1 MKNPRILANLGVFLL
16 AFFLMAGWAV
26 RNVVSVDQLDKP
38 YDIAAE
44 FPNAFGVLP
53 NAEVT
58 YLGVGLGKV
67 TDVERRPG
75 GVIVRMSIE
84 RDRKIPS
91 EATAAI
97 SRKSAIGEPY
107 VDFSPP
113 PDSDGGG
120 PFLAAGDVV
129 PRERTT
135 VPLEFSELL
144 RSASGVIGSVPPES
158 VSTIVHELALG
169 LEGRAES
176 LRQLAEAGDELSATF
191 AARTDTLDRLAV
203 NNTRLTRVVTEHR
216 GSLGES
222 LTDLRAVA
230 ASLRAAKGDV
240 AVLLDRGSALLAQTA
255 DLVSRNKGNLDCDLK
270 ILERVLDITTDDRSQ
285 AELRALLD
293 IGPRAYGGVWDSRD
307 VEADGVWLRVGNI
320 SNGSNPP
327 RQYVP
332 PKERPAVAVVQPCRS
347 PRQASG
353 VDYRPGA
360 STRAATAPITALP
373 ATGGGAAGGALA
385 LGALA
390 LAIRRRLR

>member
-1 MKNPRILANLGVFLL
+1 VKSPRVVANLAVFLV
-16 AFFLMAGWAV
+16 AFFVMAGWAV

-38 YDIAAE
+38 YAIAAE

-67 TDVERRPG
+67 TGVDRRPG

-84 RDRKIPS
+84 RDRRIPA

-107 VDFSPP
+107 VDFAPP
-113 PDSDGGG
+113 AGSDGGG
-120 PFLAAGDVV
+120 PFLSAGDVV
-129 PRERTT
+129 PRSRTT

-158 VSTIVHELALG
+158 VSTLVHELAVG
-169 LEGRAES
+169 LEGRADS
-176 LRQLAEAGDELSATF
+176 LRKLAQAGDELSATF
-191 AARTDTLDRLAV
+191 AARTDTLDRLAE

-216 GSLGES
+216 GSLGQS
-222 LTDLRAVA
+222 LTDLREVA

-240 AVLLDRGSALLAQTA
+240 AVLLDRGSVLLAQTA
-255 DLVSRNKGNLDCDLK
+255 DLVARNKGNLDCDLK
-270 ILERVLDITTDDRSQ
+270 ILERVIDITSDDRSQ

-293 IGPRAYGGVWDSRD
+293 IGPRAYAGVWDSRD
-307 VEADGVWLRVGNI
+307 VEADGVWIRVGNI
-320 SNGSNPP
+320 SNGANPP
-327 RQYVP
+327 RQYLP
-332 PKERPAVAVVQPCRS
+332 PKERPAVAQVQPCLS
-347 PRQASG
+347 PLRATG
-353 VDYRPGA
+353 IDYRPGG
-360 STRAATAPITALP
+360 STRVPISALP
-373 ATGGGAAGGALA
+373 ATGGGAAGGALVI
-385 LGALA
+385 GAIA

>member
-1 MKNPRILANLGVFLL
+1 MNSPRVVANLVVFLV

-26 RNVVSVDQLDKP
+26 RNVVSVDQLEKP
-38 YDIAAE
+38 YSIAAE

-67 TDVERRPG
+67 TEVERRPG
-75 GVIVRMSIE
+75 GVMVRMSIE
-84 RDRKIPS
+84 RDRKIP
-91 EATAAI
+91 EAATASI

-107 VDFSPP
+107 IDFNLPA
-113 PDSDGGG
+113 DDKGGA

-129 PRERTT
+129 PQERTT

-144 RSASGVIGSVPPES
+144 KSASGVIGSVPPES
-158 VSTIVHELALG
+158 VATLVHELALG
-169 LEGRAES
+169 LEGRADS
-176 LRQLAEAGDELSATF
+176 LRKLAESGDQLSATF
-191 AARTDTLDRLAV
+191 ASRTEALDRLAT

-240 AVLLDRGSALLAQTA
+240 SVLLDRGSALLAQTA
-255 DLVSRNKGNLDCDLK
+255 DLVARNKGNLDCSLK
-270 ILERVLDITTDDRSQ
+270 VLERVIDITSEDRSQ

-293 IGPRAYGGVWDSRD
+293 IGPRAYAGVWDSRD
-307 VEADGVWLRVGNI
+307 VEADGVWFRVGNI

-332 PKERPAVAVVQPCRS
+332 PKERPAVAEVQPCRS
-347 PRQASG
+347 PLRATG
-353 VDYRPGA
+353 IDYRPGRA
-360 STRAATAPITALP
+360 SRMPVASLP
-373 ATGGGAAGGALA
+373 ATGGGAAGGALV